1 MVRKKKQV
9 VYPIIFMIIVT
20 SVFTLVLAIINDL
33 TYDTIQE
40 QSRIKTYSK
49 LLYALDIEYENNDES
64 IVSTYNAYITEESTS
79 NYTYYI
85 AEENGEILGYAF
97 EVIGNGLWGQIR
109 SYVAFNE
116 SFQELKGVDF
126 ISHSETPGLGGRID
140 ERWFVDQ
147 FQGIELTQSEDGEFL
162 IFKPSIGGNI
172 DSITGA
178 TQTSKSVRTMFN
190 ENIEEILQVKE
201 EVINESAN

>member
-1 MVRKKKQV
+1 MATHKKKV
-9 VYPIIFMIIVT
+9 VYPIVFMVMVT
-20 SVFTLVLAIINDL
+20 SIFTLFLAVINEL

-40 QSRIKTYSK
+40 QSRIKTQSK
-49 LLYALDIEYENNDES
+49 LLYSLDIDYEDSDES
-64 IVSTYNAYITEESTS
+64 ILNTYNKYITEKSTDD
-79 NYTYYI
+79 YTYYI
-85 AEENGEILGYAF
+85 AEENGQVIGYAF
-97 EVIGNGLWGQIR
+97 EVRGSGLWGQIR
-109 SYVAFNE
+109 SYLAFDD
-116 SFQELKGVDF
+116 SFDELKGVDF

-147 FQGIELTQSEDGEFL
+147 FKGIELTQSADGEYL

-178 TQTSKSVRTMFN
+178 TSTSKAVRTIFN

-201 EVINESAN
+201 EVIDESKN

>member
-1 MVRKKKQV
+1 MATHKKKV
-9 VYPIIFMIIVT
+9 VYPIVFMVLVT
-20 SVFTLVLAIINDL
+20 SIFTLVLAVINNL

-49 LLYALDIEYENNDES
+49 LLYSLDIEYEDSDES
-64 IVSTYNAYITEESTS
+64 IVNAYNNYITEKNIE
-79 NYTYYI
+79 NYTYYV
-85 AEENGEILGYAF
+85 AEKDGEVLGYAF
-97 EVIGNGLWGQIR
+97 EVRGNGLWGQIR
-109 SYVAFNE
+109 SYVAFDK
-116 SFQELKGVDF
+116 SFEELKGVDF

-147 FQGIELTQSEDGEFL
+147 FQGIEVSESEDGEYL
-162 IFKPSIGGNI
+162 VFKPAVGGNI

-201 EVINESAN
+201 EVTNESKN